1 MSILLRKLL
10 HRLQDEHEEGSD
22 LPGNE
27 EATGSRN
34 DERVALLNQIGD
46 QKEGE
51 EFEEFDD
58 QDNLIVP
65 QSAVTDEEEIAPP
78 AKVKIKVNGQ
88 EMELTQEEL
97 IARAQKVESAD
108 AYLAEAARLRRE
120 AMEQP
125 KTEASPSVEDA
136 EAKILE
142 ERKALARAIQMG
154 TEEEAV
160 EAIARLQ
167 ATSRAPSFTK
177 DELTRTVD
185 ERLSFNEAVSKFR
198 SDYKDI
204 VEDPVLA
211 KMASDRD
218 QELLA
223 SGDRRNYLER
233 YSEIGEGIRE
243 WVKSIRGTEGEHSET
258 KQERKASVKGVP
270 SAASVRSKPAPSED
284 DVEET
289 PSEIIAK
296 MAKARGGPQ
305 WARG

>member
-1 MSILLRKLL
+1 MSILLRKLMT
-10 HRLQDEHEEGSD
+10 RLQAEHEDGDD
-22 LPGNE
+22 LPGE
-27 EATGSRN
+27 EAVGTRN
-34 DERVALLNQIGD
+34 EDRVALLNQIGD
-46 QKEGE
+46 NKDPE
-51 EFEEFDD
+51 EFTEFDE
-58 QDNLIVP
+58 QDTLIVP
-65 QSAVTDEEEIAPP
+65 ESAVSDEVEEAP
-78 AKVKIKVNGQ
+78 KFKIKVNGR

-108 AYLAEAARLRRE
+108 AYLAEASRLRRE
-120 AMEQP
+120 AMETKPDPQP
-125 KTEASPSVEDA
+125 SHEDA
-136 EAKILE
+136 EAKVLE

-167 ATSRAPSFTK
+167 EMSRAPSLTK

-185 ERLSFNEAVSKFR
+185 ERLSFQEAVSKFR
-198 SDYKDI
+198 DDYKDV

-223 SGDRRNYLER
+223 AGDRRGYLER
-233 YSEIGEGIRE
+233 YVEIGDGIRD
-243 WVKSIRGTEGEHSET
+243 WVKSIRGTEVEEIKAPT
-258 KQERKASVKGVP
+258 KHERKASVKGVP
-270 SAASVRSKPAPSED
+270 SAASVVNKPVPSDD

-289 PSEIIAK
+289 ASEVIAR

-305 WARG
+305 WAQA